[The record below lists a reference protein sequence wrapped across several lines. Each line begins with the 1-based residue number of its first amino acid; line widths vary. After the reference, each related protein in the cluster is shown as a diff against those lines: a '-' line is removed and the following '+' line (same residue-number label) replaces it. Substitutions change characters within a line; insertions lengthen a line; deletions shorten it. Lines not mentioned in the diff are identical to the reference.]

1 MSTTIKSVTR
11 RPPSVLSIFLVLAC
25 IVAGVSDAVAAT
37 NDPPGYSRG
46 EALDISQGAIGRA
59 LADYTLRDINGQ
71 PFSLSQL
78 EGKPLVISMIYT
90 SCHHICPMITK
101 NLGETIDV
109 AQEALGEDS
118 FSVVTV
124 GFDWRIDTPERMR
137 QFESEQGAR
146 GVPNWHFLA
155 TEAGIVDELS
165 DNLGFLFYPS
175 AKGFDHL
182 AQATIIDADGNI
194 YRQVYGVD
202 VEMTAIVEP
211 LKELVFNT
219 PRSAGFIEHW
229 VSTFK
234 LFCTVYDPKKDRYRF
249 DYSIFMAIITGVLSL
264 GLALVFIVREW
275 RQAR

>member
-1 MSTTIKSVTR
+1 MFATIKLIAW
-11 RPPSVLSIFLVLAC
+11 RPPSVLFTSLVLAC
-25 IVAGVSDAVAAT
+25 IVAGVTPARAVT
-37 NDPPGYSRG
+37 ETPEYDRG
-46 EALDISQGAIGRA
+46 DALDISQAAIGRE
-59 LADYTLRDINGQ
+59 LGDYSLRDTRGQ

-78 EGKPLVISMIYT
+78 KGKPLVISMIYT

-101 NLGETIDV
+101 NLGEAIDV

-118 FSVVTV
+118 FAVVTV
-124 GFDWRIDTPERMR
+124 GFDWRVDTPERMR
-137 QFESEQGAR
+137 QFASGQGAQ

-155 TEAGIVDELS
+155 TEAGVVDDLS

-182 AQATIIDADGNI
+182 AQATIIDANGVI

-234 LFCTVYDPKKDRYRF
+234 LFCTVYDPNSDRYRF
-249 DYSIFMAIITGVLSL
+249 DYSILMTIFAGVISL
-264 GLALVFIVREW
+264 GLALWFIVREW